1 MPFEPVKQWAKK
13 LGDKKSS
20 QDPPSSPAYEA
31 EPPAHK
37 AEAPAHMD
45 GPPAFMAGRRTATFF
60 TPEGRR
66 NYVIEHLRLD
76 PATAAAYEQAIDDG
90 SHMVG
95 RIGYGKLQEI
105 DHYELDYW
113 MTKERG
119 KSLYRFEKGENL
131 VMVPEGYIIYL
142 DEMSKARRRGEIERE
157 ILMLQ
162 EKAQQRFHRGLN
174 GFMRSNYR
182 IDINILEKKLVKIQ
196 AIGGLRTLNK
206 W

>member
-1 MPFEPVKQWAKK
+1 MPFEQVQQWIKSR
-13 LGDKKSS
+13 GDKKSS

-31 EPPAHK
+31 EPPVHT

-60 TPEGRR
+60 TPEGRM

-76 PATAAAYEQAIDDG
+76 PATAATYEQAINDG

-95 RIGYGKLQEI
+95 RHGYGELQEI
-105 DHYELDYW
+105 DQFELDYW
-113 MTKERG
+113 VTKERG
-119 KSLYRFEKGENL
+119 KDPYRVKKGGNL
-131 VMVPEGYIIYL
+131 VMVPEGYLIYL

-162 EKAQQRFHRGLN
+162 EKAQQKFHKGLN
-174 GFMRSNYR
+174 GFIRSNCR
-182 IDINILEKKLVKIQ
+182 IDIHILEKELVKIQ
-196 AIGGLRTLNK
+196 AIGGRRTLNS